1 MGEISQHSSVIKEV
15 RLAEEGCVWK
25 KAAFHAGYTYHA
37 LITREEDKVPILQSD
52 QCSSM
57 INLNVYFCVIYIRKQ

>member
-1 MGEISQHSSVIKEV
+1 MEEISQRSSVIKEV

-37 LITREEDKVPILQSD
+37 LITREDKVPFPQSD

>member
-1 MGEISQHSSVIKEV
+1 MEEISQRSSVIKEV

-37 LITREEDKVPILQSD
+37 LITREDKVPIPQSD